1 MKLNIQTPKQSLNKA
16 FLKQPI
22 NRDDINSFKRN
33 LQTLISKINDKESEE
48 HHKNFIRDFLKDTFY
63 KSDYEIN
70 TKGRQDLVIHTG
82 KDASDPVGVI
92 LEAKKPTNKA
102 DMISAD
108 NPNRKALHELILYFL
123 RERIDENNIDVKYLV
138 ITNINEWFIFD
149 ASVFNQLFYD
159 NKAFVKNYTEWRDKQ
174 KVTSNTDLFYKE
186 IAKPYI
192 DSIEREIACTYF
204 DIRDYQTAL
213 ENDDDKDDKSLIE
226 LFKILSPSHLLKVP
240 FADDSN
246 KLDKNFYTEL
256 LHIIGLEE
264 IKDKSKLRID
274 RKAEGKRDAGSLIE
288 NVITI
293 IKTEDL
299 LPNVKNIEIY
309 GETKESR
316 LFNIALDLC
325 LTWINRV
332 LFLKLLEAQLV
343 DYHNGDQ
350 EFRFLDSNTIK
361 DFDGLYRL
369 FHQVLAVN
377 IDERIAQVKEK
388 FRRVPYLN
396 SSLFEFTDLE
406 RQTLKIN
413 SLNDTETLN
422 LINATVLKE
431 IRNQRGEL
439 PTLEYLF
446 KFLDA
451 YDFAS
456 EGREGIKENKRD
468 LINASVLGKVFEK
481 INGYKDGSI
490 YTPGFITMYMCRQ
503 AIRLAVVQKF
513 KDEYEIDVDTFEDL
527 EIYVGRF
534 YKTEKVLEFN
544 ALINSLHLCDPAV
557 GSGHF
562 LVSSLNE
569 IIAIKSELKILADE
583 NGKTFPTVKIT
594 VENDELIVFDEAHD
608 QFFKYQIK
616 DGKPANKEA
625 QRLQKTLFHEK
636 QTLIENCLFGV
647 DINPNSVKI
656 CRLRLW
662 IELLKNAYYKE
673 SANFAELETLPNIDI
688 NIKEGNSLLSRFAL
702 DADLKEV
709 LKNKKNIIAEY
720 RNAVSKY
727 KNEKNRDQKRELLGI
742 IEEIKG
748 EFTTEIYKH
757 DPKMVDLAKK
767 ERRLFEI
774 NSPSLFE
781 KYSDGEREVLSRNL
795 EKQIAALNKE
805 IADIKSNAI
814 YKNAFEWRFEFPE
827 VLDNDGNFTGFDI
840 VIGNPPYVFGGNEGI
855 SETHKQYFKQKYVTG
870 SGKINLFN
878 LFLERSNQIG
888 KFSGQ
893 FSFIIPNTFL
903 RVTSYDISRR
913 FFINNFEVHEIADF
927 GDKVFEGIVTT
938 AIVLIA
944 TVNTKAENKE
954 IKVSDG
960 ISIVNSIGRSS
971 IENNNY
977 VISLNINP
985 KKEKLVNKIRE
996 DSILLGEICKE
1007 LIFGVVITK
1016 NKSVIVSDTQIKGWK
1031 PFLEGN
1037 EIEPYFI
1044 KPIKQFLNYN
1054 PELLHRARTKEVF
1067 EAKEKLLIQRITGGN
1082 RPVKVAYDNEQ
1093 LYNKESINN
1102 LILKQDSDFSI
1113 KFILGIL
1120 NSKLINWF
1128 YTIQFTN
1135 ESNLTVNLS
1144 KEYLSQIPI
1153 KQIEEKDQ
1161 QPFVALVDRILE
1173 LKKAGKDTQALENEI
1188 DALVYRLYDL
1198 TDDEIEIVE
1207 GK

>member
-1 MKLNIQTPKQSLNKA
+1 MKLITQTPKQSLNKA
-16 FLKQPI
+16 FLKQPV
-22 NRDDINSFKRN
+22 NRDEIDTFKNN
-33 LQTLISKINDKESEE
+33 LQTLLGKINESESEE
-48 HHKNFIRDFLKDTFY
+48 HHKYPVRDFLKDTFY
-63 KSDYEIN
+63 KTDYEMN

-82 KDASDPVGVI
+82 KLTSDPVGVI
-92 LEAKKPTNKA
+92 LEAKKPNKPA
-102 DMISAD
+102 EMITAD
-108 NPNRKALHELILYFL
+108 NPNKKALQELVLYFL
-123 RERIDENNIDVKYLV
+123 RERIDEKNNDVKYLIV
-138 ITNINEWFIFD
+138 TNINEWFVFEASIF
-149 ASVFNQLFYD
+149 NRLFFE
-159 NKAFVKNYTEWRDKQ
+159 NKAFVKEYKDWRDKL
-174 KVTSNTDLFYKE
+174 KITSNTPLFYNE
-186 IAKPYI
+186 IVKPYI
-192 DSIEREIACTYF
+192 ESIDEIIPCTYF
-204 DIRDYQTAL
+204 DIRDYETAL
-213 ENDDDKDDKSLIE
+213 KNDDDKNDESLIE
-226 LFKILSPSHLLKVP
+226 LFKILSPTHLLKLP

-274 RKAEGKRDAGSLIE
+274 RKAEGRRDAGSLIE
-288 NVITI
+288 NAITI

-299 LPNVKNIEIY
+299 LPNVANIEIY
-309 GETKESR
+309 GETREER
-316 LFNIALDLC
+316 IFNIALDLC

-343 DYHNGDQ
+343 DYHNGNQ
-350 EFRFLDSNTIK
+350 EFRFLDAETIK

-369 FHQVLAVN
+369 FHQVLAIN
-377 IDERIAQVKEK
+377 FDERISQVKEK

-406 RQTLKIN
+406 KQTLKIN
-413 SLNDTETLN
+413 SLNDTESLN
-422 LINATVLKE
+422 LLNTTVLKE
-431 IRNQRGEL
+431 IKSQRGEL

-513 KDEYEIDVDTFEDL
+513 KDKYELDIDKFEDL
-527 EIYVGRF
+527 ENYVGRF
-534 YKTEKVLEFN
+534 YKTADVLEFN
-544 ALINSLHLCDPAV
+544 ALVNSLHLCDPAV

-583 NGKTFPTVKIT
+583 NGKTFPAVKIT
-594 VENDELIVFDEAHD
+594 VENDELVVFDEQQD

-616 DGKPANKEA
+616 DGKPATGEA

-673 SANFAELETLPNIDI
+673 SANFVELETLPNIDI

-795 EKQIAALNKE
+795 EKHIGVLNKE

-827 VLDNDGNFTGFDI
+827 VLDNEGNFIGFDI
-840 VIGNPPYVFGGNEGI
+840 VIGNPPYGFRNILTPEEKI
-855 SETHKQYFKQKYVTG
+855 YFRKVKNYEFS
-870 SGKINLFN
+870 SGDSAELFIKVCFN
-878 LFLERSNQIG
+878 LLI
-888 KFSGQ
+888 KDKTIL
-893 FSFIIPNTFL
+893 SFIIPKKSL
-903 RVTSYDISRR
+903 YGDAWEDVRVNYWKKYELISLLD
-913 FFINNFEVHEIADF
+913 A
-927 GDKVFEGIVTT
+927 GKSFEGILLEAAAFCLRKT
-938 AIVLIA
+938 
-944 TVNTKAENKE
+944 
-954 IKVSDG
+954 
-960 ISIVNSIGRSS
+960 
-971 IENNNY
+971 ENNNRNVELAFLDTKKASIFSEVPFEKIFVKSNTCQIY
-977 VISLNINP
+977 KVLYPESIFDKIQKLSFDESVLKGNLGLAIGTNFFSDEPTNYKLLKGIDIERYLVRSNRYLKNEENLNWNNAKEFLKPKVITQVIVAHIENPFPHLKITACFDEEGIIITNTLMAFNLSEKINP
-985 KKEKLVNKIRE
+985 KFWLAYLNTKFLSWYAYNFIYSGAIRTMHFY
-996 DSILLGEICKE
+996 D
-1007 LIFGVVITK
+1007 F
-1016 NKSVIVSDTQIKGWK
+1016 
-1031 PFLEGN
+1031 
-1037 EIEPYFI
+1037 Y
-1044 KPIKQFLNYN
+1044 
-1054 PELLHRARTKEVF
+1054 
-1067 EAKEKLLIQRITGGN
+1067 IQ
-1082 RPVKVAYDNEQ
+1082 
-1093 LYNKESINN
+1093 
-1102 LILKQDSDFSI
+1102 
-1113 KFILGIL
+1113 
-1120 NSKLINWF
+1120 
-1128 YTIQFTN
+1128 
-1135 ESNLTVNLS
+1135 
-1144 KEYLSQIPI
+1144 QIPI
-1153 KQIEEKDQ
+1153 PKIEEKDQ
-1161 QPFVALVDRILE
+1161 QPFVALVDQILE
-1173 LKKAGKDTQALENEI
+1173 LKKAGEDTQELENEI
-1188 DALVYRLYDL
+1188 DRRVYRLYDL
-1198 TDDEIEIVE
+1198 TDDEIAIVE
-1207 GK
+1207 GEEK